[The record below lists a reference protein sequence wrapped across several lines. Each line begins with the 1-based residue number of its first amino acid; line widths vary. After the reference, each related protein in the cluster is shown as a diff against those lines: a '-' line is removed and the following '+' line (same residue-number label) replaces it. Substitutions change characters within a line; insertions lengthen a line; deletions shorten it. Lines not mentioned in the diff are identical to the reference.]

1 MDQTMSEAEPLS
13 RSAPSG
19 WRRASLLGLA
29 VLGVALATS
38 SVSRLRA
45 RVDQLERQAAES
57 EARVAEL
64 QVLRDGMAR
73 RLRQMEDQL
82 KPPASPPTA
91 SRQPSKRPAPT
102 H

>member
-1 MDQTMSEAEPLS
+1 MDQAVSEAQPLLQP
-13 RSAPSG
+13 AASG
-19 WRRASLLGLA
+19 WRRAGVMGLALLGVMLA
-29 VLGVALATS
+29 AG

-73 RLRQMEDQL
+73 RLRQMEEQL
-82 KPPASPPTA
+82 KPPARQAPKRPTA
-91 SRQPSKRPAPT
+91 SR
-102 H
+102 